1 MQINSEKF
9 NGVLSVEQSLSNKPK
24 QINTYNC
31 IIDTI
36 KDSDEVL
43 FKENTQ
49 RSNQIRIRNN
59 EHLNQNCAN
68 VFHAAESNGSN

>member
-31 IIDTI
+31 IIDNI

-43 FKENTQ
+43 FKQKHSEIKPNKN
-49 RSNQIRIRNN
+49 SK
-59 EHLNQNCAN
+59 
-68 VFHAAESNGSN
+68 